1 MRPGTSLLTQPSLLC
16 SAFPDAGSLR
26 EAGRFQAMSV
36 LVFCQHREGWRPHW
50 SGEPRGPC
58 SSLHRLGKPGPHR
71 FAEEQGNN
79 TSYLDGGSPS
89 RWPWI
94 RLQPERQRLAHGSPA
109 AALPGSATPCPARGS
124 ASARAARAESHTV
137 DPQRSSKKSQVH
149 SPEELLHQIMEN

>member
-1 MRPGTSLLTQPSLLC
+1 MRPGTSFLTQPSLLC

-58 SSLHRLGKPGPHR
+58 SSFHRLGKPGPHP
-71 FAEEQGNN
+71 FAKEQGNN

-94 RLQPERQRLAHGSPA
+94 RLQPERQRLAHGSAGRCLTRERHPVPRQRKCKRPRSTGRKPHCGPA
-109 AALPGSATPCPARGS
+109 AQLQEIPSPFTRG
-124 ASARAARAESHTV
+124 ASPPDH
-137 DPQRSSKKSQVH
+137 
-149 SPEELLHQIMEN
+149 